1 MTLQES
7 VTAVA
12 PPSSDRIYSGL
23 AMKAN
28 TERFAVRNIAGLLVP
43 AMLFTST
50 AQAADTV
57 QWADLAKTIGHGK
70 MRSDNRED
78 REYRVVSK
86 AGAIYVG
93 QGLSFSPVAV
103 SVNPFGLSIPREQ
116 VAEIRIHRDGLLSD
130 ALVLHG
136 GRLLD
141 PTCGRGGY
149 CLPSPILFFIM
160 PVALGATA
168 VAASVILPIEGVRRL
183 LPDRVVKVAP

>member
-1 MTLQES
+1 VTLQES
-7 VTAVA
+7 VTPVA
-12 PPSSDRIYSGL
+12 PASPEATYSGL

-28 TERFAVRNIAGLLVP
+28 TGRFAAGLLVP
-43 AMLFTST
+43 AMLFMST
-50 AQAADTV
+50 AQGADTV
-57 QWADLAKTIGHGK
+57 QWADLGKTIGHGK

-78 REYRVVSK
+78 REYRVVTK

-93 QGLSFSPVAV
+93 QGLSFNPVAV
-103 SVNPFGLSIPREQ
+103 SVDRLGPSIPRED

-141 PTCGRGGY
+141 STCGRGGY

-160 PVALGATA
+160 PLALGATA
-168 VAASVILPIEGVRRL
+168 LAASFILPIEGVKRL

>member
-1 MTLQES
+1 
-7 VTAVA
+7 
-12 PPSSDRIYSGL
+12 
-23 AMKAN
+23 MKAN
-28 TERFAVRNIAGLLVP
+28 KEHFVAGSIARLLVP
-43 AMLFTST
+43 AMLFMSA

-78 REYRVVSK
+78 REYRVVTK
-86 AGAIYVG
+86 AGSIYVG

-103 SVNPFGLSIPREQ
+103 NVDPLGPSVPRED
-116 VAEIRIHRDGLLSD
+116 VMEIRVHRDGRLSD

-160 PVALGATA
+160 PVVLGATA
-168 VAASVILPIEGVRRL
+168 VAASIILPISPASRIRELRSKR
-183 LPDRVVKVAP
+183 